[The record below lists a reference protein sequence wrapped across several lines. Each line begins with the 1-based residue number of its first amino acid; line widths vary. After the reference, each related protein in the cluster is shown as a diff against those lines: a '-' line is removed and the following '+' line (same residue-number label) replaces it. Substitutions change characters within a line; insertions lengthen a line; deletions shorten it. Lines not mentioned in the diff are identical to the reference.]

1 MPATILCTDDNRDF
15 CQILSKAL
23 SGEGYRVLIAH
34 DGERALELLEASAP
48 DLVLLDV
55 MLPRRDG
62 FETLEAIRSLAG
74 PLGQLPVLL
83 TSGCRITPQYRA
95 RASQLGAAAILAKP
109 VPLDLLLREV
119 RSHLKASPP
128 SVEKGSAPR
137 RRRRGAA
144 SKGRAD
150 APLAGSLEELSFPQ
164 LLHHLHGMR
173 ASGVLHLSCGRKRKA
188 VQLREGYPSAV
199 VSNLVNECLG
209 NLLLRRGWLDRRT
222 YEESVR
228 RVKNKEGLQGQ
239 ILVAMEVMSEED
251 IAAALHEQAEEK
263 LIEVFSWQRGRFK
276 FEIGKRLRRGNALS
290 LEGSPANLI
299 LEGVR
304 RRYSLEKIDSFLQ
317 ARSDQFVARGE
328 SAFYRLQEIDL
339 SGAEQRMLAGL
350 DGSRSLGEFATT
362 DEAVRRTLFG
372 LLVTELIHLHP
383 RPRHNGPERRPQS
396 PAPRSTRP
404 DAQHDRALREELAAM
419 AERMRGQS
427 HFEVLGVT
435 EYADDEKIQQTY
447 DELLTRV
454 HPDRFK
460 HANGAVRQLAKEV
473 SELIAN
479 AHQTLSDPARRRA
492 YVRKQ
497 RQGERAA
504 AEQEEGRK
512 ALEAEIQFQ
521 QGEACL
527 RQRSYETALQH
538 FGAALA
544 LYSSEG
550 EYHAHYGWCLHLC
563 HPDDSVMVQ
572 EAIEHVKRGVKL
584 ARDHEKPYLYLGRLY
599 KAIGRGGAAERMF
612 TRAVEIRSDCVEALR
627 ELRLINLRRQKN
639 TGLMRKLWRRGD

>member
-1 MPATILCTDDNRDF
+1 
-15 CQILSKAL
+15 
-23 SGEGYRVLIAH
+23 
-34 DGERALELLEASAP
+34 
-48 DLVLLDV
+48 
-55 MLPRRDG
+55 
-62 FETLEAIRSLAG
+62 
-74 PLGQLPVLL
+74 
-83 TSGCRITPQYRA
+83 
-95 RASQLGAAAILAKP
+95 
-109 VPLDLLLREV
+109 
-119 RSHLKASPP
+119 
-128 SVEKGSAPR
+128 
-137 RRRRGAA
+137 
-144 SKGRAD
+144 
-150 APLAGSLEELSFPQ
+150 
-164 LLHHLHGMR
+164 
-173 ASGVLHLSCGRKRKA
+173 
-188 VQLREGYPSAV
+188 
-199 VSNLVNECLG
+199 
-209 NLLLRRGWLDRRT
+209 
-222 YEESVR
+222 
-228 RVKNKEGLQGQ
+228 
-239 ILVAMEVMSEED
+239 
-251 IAAALHEQAEEK
+251 
-263 LIEVFSWQRGRFK
+263 
-276 FEIGKRLRRGNALS
+276 
-290 LEGSPANLI
+290 
-299 LEGVR
+299 
-304 RRYSLEKIDSFLQ
+304 
-317 ARSDQFVARGE
+317 
-328 SAFYRLQEIDL
+328 
-339 SGAEQRMLAGL
+339 
-350 DGSRSLGEFATT
+350 
-362 DEAVRRTLFG
+362 
-372 LLVTELIHLHP
+372 
-383 RPRHNGPERRPQS
+383 
-396 PAPRSTRP
+396 
-404 DAQHDRALREELAAM
+404 M

-447 DELLTRV
+447 DEFLTRV

-460 HANGAVRQLAKEV
+460 HANGAVRQLAVEV

-512 ALEAEIQFQ
+512 ALEAEIEFQ
-521 QGEACL
+521 RGEACL

-538 FGAALA
+538 FGAALG